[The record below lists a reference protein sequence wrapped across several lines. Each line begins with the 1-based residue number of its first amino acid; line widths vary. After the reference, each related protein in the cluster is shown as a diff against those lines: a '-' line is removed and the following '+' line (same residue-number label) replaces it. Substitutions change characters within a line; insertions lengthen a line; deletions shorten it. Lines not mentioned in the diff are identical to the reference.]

1 MNLAEVTRS
10 TRSRLTALPDARPD
24 RDGAFPPLTAGL
36 LAIGIVGASALAAA
50 WVTRESEARGAKRWY
65 DNLDKPA
72 ATPPDFVFGIVWPAI
87 EAALAF
93 GGFRLLS
100 QRSTGRRNGAL
111 AFLGFNI
118 ASIPTYTKLF
128 FGDRNLKA
136 AGADTLALM
145 VSAWGYV
152 AATWRT
158 DRTAAVAGLPLAL
171 WVTFANYLQ
180 GELIRRN
187 DPDVRQHW
195 ARMAG
200 A

>member
-10 TRSRLTALPDARPD
+10 TRSRLTPLPRALPDD
-24 RDGAFPPLTAGL
+24 EGAFPPLTAGL
-36 LAIGIVGASALAAA
+36 LAIGIVAAA
-50 WVTRESEARGAKRWY
+50 AVAGSLIAAKSEEPRTKQWY
-65 DNLDKPA
+65 ENLDKPA

-100 QRSTGRRNGAL
+100 KRSSSRRNGAL

-118 ASIPTYTKLF
+118 ANIPTYTKLF

-136 AGADTLALM
+136 ASADSLALL

-152 AATWRT
+152 AATWRA
-158 DRTAAVAGLPLAL
+158 DRTAALAGLPLAL

-180 GELIRRN
+180 GEILRRN

-200 A
+200 V